1 MAYVDP
7 HFLCFD
13 FRILHGNFPQ
23 NQTMLDQFLECFPK
37 TKWNEQDWDHRQH
50 RSMLV
55 KDLPSLLILRTFIFS
70 IWEHLIYSSHIWAKS
85 RIRKKRGASDMSK
98 RPTVLRYDVLSQQTE
113 FDFQS
118 NSYVSFAIVP
128 TPYVLSRVD
137 KPLCRFPKF
146 FCRYFQKTIE

>member
-1 MAYVDP
+1 MAYVEQ

-37 TKWNEQDWDHRQH
+37 TKTNEQDWDHRQH

-55 KDLPSLLILRTFIFS
+55 KNLPSLLILPTFIFS

-128 TPYVLSRVD
+128 TPTYYLQSISLFADSQSFFVD
-137 KPLCRFPKF
+137 TFKKL
-146 FCRYFQKTIE
+146 